1 MDLHNLY
8 KVTTQCYN
16 RSCYFIKLGGFN
28 LIEFK
33 NVSKSFNGRKILKD
47 INITIQDEELVVFI
61 GPSGCGKTTTLKMI
75 NKLIT
80 PTSGEV
86 LINGKK
92 IGDQNTIKLRRN
104 MGYVIQQAGLLPH
117 LTIGDNIALIPSIE
131 KMEKEKLH
139 TKVIELLT
147 LVGLDPDIYID
158 KYPNQLSGGEQ
169 QRVGVARAFVM
180 DPDVIL
186 MDEPFSALDPITKTQ
201 LQDEVFNIQQN
212 YKKTIIFV
220 THDMDEALKLG
231 DRICIM
237 DGGYVVQFD
246 TPSEI
251 LKNPVNDFVRDFVG
265 KNRIWNQ
272 PDLIMAKDIMID
284 KPIKSVGERTILQA
298 IEIMKSNNVDSL
310 LVVDKDNTL
319 TGLVTLKHIRT
330 TLRKDPDKTKRIK
343 DLMETKLITV
353 NQEDSIIN
361 ILEVIKKEDIN
372 FVPVVDDNHKLVGL
386 LTKSSLL
393 SILSNQFIDM
403 EVDVNE

>member
-1 MDLHNLY
+1 M
-8 KVTTQCYN
+8 
-16 RSCYFIKLGGFN
+16 
-28 LIEFK
+28 IEFK

-47 INITIQDEELVVFI
+47 INITIKDEELVVFI

-75 NKLIT
+75 NKLLT

-131 KMEKEKLH
+131 KMDKDKIH
-139 TKVIELLT
+139 TKVIELLN

-251 LKNPVNDFVRDFVG
+251 LKNPINDFVREFVG

-272 PDLIMAKDIMID
+272 PELIKAKDIMID

-310 LVVDKDNTL
+310 QIGRAHV
-319 TGLVTLKHIRT
+319 
-330 TLRKDPDKTKRIK
+330 
-343 DLMETKLITV
+343 
-353 NQEDSIIN
+353 
-361 ILEVIKKEDIN
+361 
-372 FVPVVDDNHKLVGL
+372 
-386 LTKSSLL
+386 
-393 SILSNQFIDM
+393 
-403 EVDVNE
+403 

>member
-1 MDLHNLY
+1 M
-8 KVTTQCYN
+8 
-16 RSCYFIKLGGFN
+16 
-28 LIEFK
+28 IEFK

-75 NKLIT
+75 NKLLT
-80 PTSGEV
+80 PTSGEI

-131 KMEKEKLH
+131 KMEKDKLH
-139 TKVIELLT
+139 TKVIELLK

-201 LQDEVFNIQQN
+201 LQDEVFSIQQN

-237 DGGYVVQFD
+237 NGGHVVQFD

-251 LKNPVNDFVRDFVG
+251 LKNPINDFVRDFVG

-272 PDLIMAKDIMID
+272 PELIKAKDIMID

-319 TGLVTLKHIRT
+319 TGLVTLKQIRT

-343 DLMETKLITV
+343 DLMETQLITV

-361 ILEVIKKEDIN
+361 ILEVIKNEDIN
-372 FVPVVDDNHKLVGL
+372 FVPVVDDNHKLSGL

>member
-1 MDLHNLY
+1 M
-8 KVTTQCYN
+8 
-16 RSCYFIKLGGFN
+16 
-28 LIEFK
+28 IEFK

-272 PDLIMAKDIMID
+272 PELIMAKDIMID
-284 KPIKSVGERTILQA
+284 KPVKSVGERTILQA
-298 IEIMKSNNVDSL
+298 LEIMKSSNVDSL
-310 LVVDKDNTL
+310 LVVDKGNTL
-319 TGLVTLKHIRT
+319 TGLVTLKQIRT

-343 DLMETKLITV
+343 DLMETQLITV

>member
-1 MDLHNLY
+1 
-8 KVTTQCYN
+8 
-16 RSCYFIKLGGFN
+16 

-47 INITIQDEELVVFI
+47 INITIQDKELVVFI

-75 NKLIT
+75 NKLLT
-80 PTSGEV
+80 PTSGEII
-86 LINGKK
+86 INGEK
-92 IGDQNTIKLRRN
+92 IGDKNTIKLRRN

-131 KMEKEKLH
+131 KMPKDKIH
-139 TKVIELLT
+139 TKVIELLK
-147 LVGLDPDIYID
+147 LVGLDPDEFIN

-169 QRVGVARAFVM
+169 QRVGVARSFVM

-201 LQDEVFNIQQN
+201 LQDEIFNIQQN

-231 DRICIM
+231 DKICIM
-237 DGGYVVQFD
+237 NGGHVVQFD
-246 TPSEI
+246 TPEEI
-251 LKNPVNDFVRDFVG
+251 LKNPINDFVRDFVG

-272 PDLIMAKDIMID
+272 PELIKAKDIMID

-298 IEIMKSNNVDSL
+298 IEIMKSSNVDSL
-310 LVVDKDNTL
+310 LIIDKDNTL
-319 TGLVTLKHIRT
+319 TGLVTLKQIRT
-330 TLRKDPDKTKRIK
+330 NLRKNPDKTVKIK
-343 DLMETKLITV
+343 DIMQKELITV
-353 NQEDSIIN
+353 NQEESIID
-361 ILEVIKKEDIN
+361 ILEIIKKEDIN
-372 FVPVVDDNHKLVGL
+372 FVPVVDDKNKLAGL

-393 SILSNQFIDM
+393 SILSNQFTDM